1 MNPCRNGR
9 DNVVQYCSKQV
20 RFIVKCLILLHI
32 PRFPV
37 DTSTLITNVPW
48 GNYWAYI
55 CSRSW
60 ESVRKSQRQC
70 YSVLFQAKINNN
82 NNNNNNNSNN
92 NDYYYYY
99 NLYFTNILKF

>member
-48 GNYWAYI
+48 GNYWGLYLLEILGIRAEI
-55 CSRSW
+55 P
-60 ESVRKSQRQC
+60 EAM
-70 YSVLFQAKINNN
+70 LFSIVPSKNQ
-82 NNNNNNNSNN
+82 
-92 NDYYYYY
+92 
-99 NLYFTNILKF
+99 